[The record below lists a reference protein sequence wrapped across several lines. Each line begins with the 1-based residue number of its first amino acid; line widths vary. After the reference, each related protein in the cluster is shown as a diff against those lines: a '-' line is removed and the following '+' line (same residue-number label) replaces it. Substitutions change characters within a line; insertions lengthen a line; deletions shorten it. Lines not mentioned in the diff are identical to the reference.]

1 MTTNAIREYDMIIVG
16 AGVVGCAAAKA
27 FGEDGRK
34 VLLLERDLT
43 EPDRIVGELM
53 QPGGMH
59 ALRKLGMEGKNLTF
73 FFLKKKNNEIS

>member
-1 MTTNAIREYDMIIVG
+1 MTTQVTEYDMIIVG

-34 VLLLERDLT
+34 VLLLERDLS

-53 QPGGMH
+53 QPGGMN
-59 ALRKLGMEGKNLTF
+59 ALKQLGMEGIHTI
-73 FFLKKKNNEIS
+73 ISNP